1 MLEAEEIGT
10 KDLKTLRCRDF
21 PSGPVVKT
29 PGFNCRGWGFD
40 PWSGKKDPQG
50 MAKRK
55 S

>member
-29 PGFNCRGWGFD
+29 AGDGGLIPG
-40 PWSGKKDPQG
+40 QG
-50 MAKRK
+50 RKIHKAWPKEKAKL
-55 S
+55 